1 MSRDSVNLPIKK
13 RKNRLIVVLS
23 LILTSGFLMTSLASY
38 VVSSTSLRTEILNN
52 ELPLTSDNIY
62 SEIQRDLLQPI
73 FISSLMASD
82 TFLRDWVI
90 EGEIDEGKI
99 VRYLDEI
106 KTRYDTLT
114 SFFVSEKTRQ
124 YYYSKGV
131 LKTVSDGEK
140 RDAWYF
146 RVRKMFTDYEINV
159 DPDMANSDAMT
170 IFINYRVYDYDG
182 QYIGA
187 AGVGLAVTAVK
198 SLIESY
204 QKDYER
210 IIYFVD
216 HNGDIVLHGSGFP
229 DEQECLG
236 DIEGLASRTAEILS
250 NSQSSIRY
258 KKSGGSYLLNT
269 RYISE
274 FNWYLLVEQS
284 ESKVLRQILYTLIIN
299 LIICAIITTAILY
312 LTHMTLSRYQKKL
325 EAMATLDKLT
335 EIYNRQAFSIL
346 FKELIKE
353 VHRRFIP
360 FSMVMMDID
369 HFKRVNDTY
378 GHLIGDMVLRE
389 LVDIVRHQLRGSDL
403 LCRWG
408 GEEFVILLKE
418 CKLDDA
424 FRMAEK
430 IRLAV
435 AAHPIAAGDE
445 KINVTISLGVAQWNL
460 LDDKDENTIVARA
473 DQALYQAKD
482 EGRNRCVLI
491 R

>member
-1 MSRDSVNLPIKK
+1 MNKKAVNLSVKK
-13 RKNRLIVVLS
+13 SKNRLITILS
-23 LILTSGFLMTSLASY
+23 LILTTGFLLTSLASY
-38 VVSSTSLRTEILNN
+38 VVSRSSLRDQILNN

-73 FISSLMASD
+73 FISSLMSSD

-90 EGEIDEGKI
+90 AGEKDTGQI

-106 KTRYDTLT
+106 KRRYNTLT
-114 SFFVSEKTRQ
+114 SFFVSEKTKR
-124 YYYSKGV
+124 YYYSKGI
-131 LKTVSDGEK
+131 LKTVSEGEK

-146 RVRKMFTDYEINV
+146 RVREMFTDYEINV

-170 IFINYRVYDYDG
+170 IFINYRVNDYNG
-182 QYIGA
+182 EYIGA

-198 SLIESY
+198 ALIESY
-204 QKDYER
+204 QNDYGR

-229 DEQECLG
+229 DGQKSLD
-236 DIEGLASRTAEILS
+236 DINGLASHASEILS
-250 NSQSSIRY
+250 HSQRYIRY
-258 KKSGGSYLLNT
+258 QKSGGAYLLNT
-269 RYISE
+269 RYIPE

-284 ESKVLRQILYTLIIN
+284 EGKVLRQILYTLIVN
-299 LIICAIITTAILY
+299 LIICVFITAGILY
-312 LTHMTLSRYQKKL
+312 LTHMTLSVYQKRL
-325 EAMATLDKLT
+325 EEMATLDKLT

-360 FSMVMMDID
+360 FSMVIMDID
-369 HFKRVNDTY
+369 HFKKVNDTY
-378 GHLIGDMVLRE
+378 GHPAGDMVLRE
-389 LVDIVRHQLRGSDL
+389 LVDIVRHQLRVSDL

-424 FRMAEK
+424 FHMAEK

-435 AAHPIAAGDE
+435 AAHPIAAGNL
-445 KINVTISLGVAQWNL
+445 KINLTVSMGVTQWNL
-460 LDDKDENTIVARA
+460 LDDKDENAIVARA
-473 DQALYQAKD
+473 DRALYRAKN
-482 EGRNRCVLI
+482 EGRNRCVQI